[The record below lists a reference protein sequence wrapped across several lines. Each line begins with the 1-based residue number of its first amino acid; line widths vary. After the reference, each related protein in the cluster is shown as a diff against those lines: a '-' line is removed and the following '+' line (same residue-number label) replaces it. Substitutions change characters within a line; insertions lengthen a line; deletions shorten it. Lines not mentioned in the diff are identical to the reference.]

1 MLCYCV
7 WFLPSWRF
15 RSILRKGSHDVVT
28 SESSRGTSGPMFDAS
43 VKGFLC
49 CCEESPVVLRY
60 NSVCVWW
67 DINLWIVFQVY
78 NECVLVFLFNILLFP
93 PTSEWFHPPPHRRS
107 LWQHQRGHTSAE
119 QRSCCGLHGTGECRL
134 PSAGWEWYYS
144 IETMRVSHFNMW
156 YTGCITLKLDIWDT
170 SLM

>member
-1 MLCYCV
+1 M
-7 WFLPSWRF
+7 
-15 RSILRKGSHDVVT
+15 
-28 SESSRGTSGPMFDAS
+28 
-43 VKGFLC
+43 
-49 CCEESPVVLRY
+49 LRY

-156 YTGCITLKLDIWDT
+156 YTGCITLKLDRHMRYISNVIIRWCYIHNCIDCNGYILVLLSSFHAT
-170 SLM
+170 FFCFTKMNIVKLNSCS